1 MKSLTSLL
9 LLALLQPLVNL
20 LPAVQAAPY
29 SIAENIV
36 GEGFYSAFDW
46 QAISDPTHGRVRYV
60 DQGTSLNLNLTYAS
74 GNRFILRTDS
84 RSLLSPSGPGRNSVR
99 IQSKRAYTRHVA
111 VTSFFVAFPLPHS
124 TRTRF
129 TIYPTFLHAR
139 WYIHMYIL
147 PPGRSPSTSP
157 ASPLPF
163 SSSVVDARAYPGFDV
178 HHMPQGCGTWPA
190 IWETAVSNWPY
201 GGEVDIVEGVNDQA
215 PNAAT
220 LHTGP
225 GCSMP
230 SSGRPMTGTAGQL
243 DCNAF
248 INSNAGCGVKFPS
261 SNSYGPEFNRNGG
274 GWYAMER
281 TDAFIKVWFWPR
293 NSGSVPE
300 DVRHGRGQ
308 INTDSWGT
316 PTAYFP
322 NTQCDITRHFSANN
336 IIINIT
342 LCGDWAGNVFSQ
354 SGCPGTCVDYVN
366 NNPGAFE
373 KAFFDM
379 GAVRIYV

>member
-111 VTSFFVAFPLPHS
+111 V
-124 TRTRF
+124 
-129 TIYPTFLHAR
+129 
-139 WYIHMYIL
+139 
-147 PPGRSPSTSP
+147 
-157 ASPLPF
+157 
-163 SSSVVDARAYPGFDV
+163 FDV